1 MTRTAFYSNTEMLER
16 KRRSR
21 FKRIAAYFRG
31 LYAEM
36 EQEGELP
43 YRLTRLGA
51 WAPSRAHHVYYF
63 FRKLDVSRY
72 SLFIDLGSGD
82 GIVACLAGLFT
93 HSVGI
98 EIDPRLC
105 RIASKAA
112 SDLNLRGSVSFI
124 CGDYRMQNVEQGD
137 CLYVYPEKP
146 LASLEALLNN
156 WQGIILVYG
165 HHFPPARFITL
176 ASVKCGREQITAYR
190 NPSSPRRPGLSR

>member
-1 MTRTAFYSNTEMLER
+1 MRQTALGIGTETIER
-16 KRRSR
+16 ARLRR

-31 LYAEM
+31 LYADM
-36 EQEGELP
+36 ERQGELP

-51 WAPSRAHHVYYF
+51 WASSRAHHVYYF

-98 EIDPRLC
+98 EVDPHLC
-105 RIASKAA
+105 EIASKAA
-112 SDLNLRGSVSFI
+112 SDLKLKESVSFI
-124 CGDYRMQNVEQGD
+124 CGDYRNQNVRQGD

-146 LASLEALLNN
+146 LFSLEALLNK

-165 HHFPPARFITL
+165 HHFPPARFVTVAGL
-176 ASVKCGREQITAYR
+176 RCGREQVTVYR
-190 NPSSPRRPGLSR
+190 NPPSPRLPGMGE